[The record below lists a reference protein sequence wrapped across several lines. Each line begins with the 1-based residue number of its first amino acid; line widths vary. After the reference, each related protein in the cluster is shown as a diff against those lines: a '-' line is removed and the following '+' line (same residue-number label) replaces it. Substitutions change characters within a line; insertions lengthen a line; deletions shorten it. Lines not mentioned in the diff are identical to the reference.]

1 MFNGIIES
9 AIIYGFLTIFSFGLW
24 IISILSYRKSKN
36 KKILFVSIVFLLFL
50 LKGVLLSLS
59 IFLIDLQ
66 EFLSITFF
74 AVTDLLILI
83 FLFVAVLKKQ

>member
-1 MFNGIIES
+1 MFNGVIES

-24 IISILSYRKSKN
+24 IISILSYWKSKN

-74 AVTDLLILI
+74 AVADLLIL
-83 FLFVAVLKKQ
+83 FLLFVAVLKKQ

>member
-1 MFNGIIES
+1 MLNGIIES

-50 LKGVLLSLS
+50 LKGIILSIS
-59 IFLIDLQ
+59 IFLADLQ
-66 EFLSITFF
+66 EFLSIAFF
-74 AVTDLLILI
+74 AVFDLLIL
-83 FLFVAVLKKQ
+83 FLLFVAVLKKQ

>member
-1 MFNGIIES
+1 MFNEIIES
-9 AIIYGFLTIFSFGLW
+9 AVIYGFLTIFSFGLW
-24 IISILSYRKSKN
+24 IISLLSYRKSKN

-74 AVTDLLILI
+74 AVFDLLILLL
-83 FLFVAVLKKQ
+83 LFVAVLKKQ

>member
-9 AIIYGFLTIFSFGLW
+9 AIIYGFLTIFSLGLL

-50 LKGVLLSLS
+50 LKGMILSIS
-59 IFLIDLQ
+59 IFLADLQ
-66 EFLSITFF
+66 EFLSIAFF
-74 AVTDLLILI
+74 AVFDLLIL
-83 FLFVAVLKKQ
+83 FLLFIAVLKKQ

>member
-1 MFNGIIES
+1 MFNGVIES
-9 AIIYGFLTIFSFGLW
+9 AVIYGFLTIFSFGLW

-74 AVTDLLILI
+74 AVLDLLIL
-83 FLFVAVLKKQ
+83 FLLFVAVLKKQ

>member
-50 LKGVLLSLS
+50 LKGIILSIS
-59 IFLIDLQ
+59 IFLADLQ
-66 EFLSITFF
+66 EFLSIAFF
-74 AVTDLLILI
+74 AVFDLLIL
-83 FLFVAVLKKQ
+83 FLLFVAVLKKQ

>member
-1 MFNGIIES
+1 MFNGVIES
-9 AIIYGFLTIFSFGLW
+9 AVIYGFLTIFSFGLW